1 MNPVFLRLMQVLI
14 VVVLIDPSSR
24 VLGASLFPPPDAE
37 LQTTKALLK
46 WVAVPLA
53 EEYEV
58 QVALAGGSG
67 DPFTSPLYS
76 ALVASPSV
84 VIEDGLEFGDSVLW
98 RMRAYVNGVPDA
110 WSATSEFS
118 IRTIP
123 LGFPL
128 IVEAASSG
136 TDPAMGLT
144 LFNHCQSIVGY
155 DLDGHVQL
163 LVDTPARVSDA
174 RIISEGR
181 LLCVG
186 GGQATMLDMLGQ
198 VVWQSPDSNDFRVHH
213 CASETPW
220 GGILMVVRDYREVT
234 QDGVTRTWQGDRIVE
249 MDPLTDAIVF
259 DWSTFDHFS
268 TDDYDVHQTNHWNDW
283 THINDAHI
291 EPSDGRIW
299 ISVRHLSRITA
310 IDYDTGEI
318 AFNIGMNLPSGD
330 VSVGDDL
337 FSYQHSPM
345 LLENGNLL
353 LFDNGN
359 RRGGEP
365 ASADGYSR
373 AIEIALEGDPP
384 VSAEVVW
391 SWETPLYCPS
401 TGDADRLAN
410 GNTLVTSTQLAGM
423 YEVDANGDEV
433 WHLDIVAHETCP
445 GLRPGYRADRVPH
458 VYFSLQECLGD
469 IDSSGTVGVDD
480 LLTLIGNWG
489 SSGEGD
495 LDESGSIGVD
505 DLLLMLNA
513 WGDC

>member
-1 MNPVFLRLMQVLI
+1 MFLRLMQVLFVLQ
-14 VVVLIDPSSR
+14 VVIPSAG
-24 VLGASLFPPPDAE
+24 VVAQGLVPPSGAE
-37 LQTTKALLK
+37 LQTTIAHLK
-46 WVAVPLA
+46 WMAVPQA
-53 EEYEV
+53 DQYEL
-58 QVALAGGSG
+58 QIGLAGGSG

-76 ALVASPSV
+76 EITSSTSA
-84 VIEDGLEFGDSVLW
+84 VIDEGLEFGDALIW
-98 RMRAYVNGVPDA
+98 RTRAYLNGVPDN
-110 WSATSEFS
+110 WSEVSEFS

-123 LGFPL
+123 VGFPIL
-128 IVEAASSG
+128 VEANFGVS
-136 TDPAMGLT
+136 DPAMGLT

-155 DLDGHVQL
+155 DLNGELQL

-174 RIISEGR
+174 RIISDGR

-186 GGQATMLDMLGQ
+186 GGQAAMLDLMGQ
-198 VVWQSPDSNDFRVHH
+198 VIWKSPDSDDFRVHH

-220 GGILMVVRDYREVT
+220 GGVLMVVRDYREVT
-234 QDGVTRTWQGDRIVE
+234 QDGVSRTWQGDRIVE
-249 MDPLTDAIVF
+249 MNPVTNEIVF

-268 TDDYDVHQTNHWNDW
+268 TDDYDVFQTNHWNDW

-318 AFNIGMNLPSGD
+318 AFNIGMELPSGD
-330 VSVGDDL
+330 VTVGDDL

-365 ASADGYSR
+365 VGADGYSR
-373 AIEIALEGDPP
+373 AVEIALEGDPP
-384 VSAEVVW
+384 VSAKVVW
-391 SWETPLYCPS
+391 SWETPIYCPS

-410 GNTLVTSTQLAGM
+410 GNTLVTSTQLSGM
-423 YEVDANGDEV
+423 YEVDPKGNEV
-433 WHLDIVAHETCP
+433 WHLDILNYETCP
-445 GLRPGYRADRVPH
+445 GLRPGYRADRVPDI
-458 VYFSLQECLGD
+458 YFSLEECIGD
-469 IDSSGTVGVDD
+469 IDASGVVGVDDLLTLIAHWGGSGLGDVDESGTVGVDD
-480 LLTLIGNWG
+480 LLI
-489 SSGEGD
+489 
-495 LDESGSIGVD
+495 V
-505 DLLLMLNA
+505 LNA